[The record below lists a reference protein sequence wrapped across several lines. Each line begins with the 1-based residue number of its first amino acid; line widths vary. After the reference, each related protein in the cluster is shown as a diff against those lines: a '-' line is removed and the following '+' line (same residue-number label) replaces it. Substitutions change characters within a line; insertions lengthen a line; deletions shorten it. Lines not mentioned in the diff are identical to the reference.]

1 MHSLIINEFTCNL
14 YVKYSHAKL
23 YVTSTWHN
31 LIIIIIIKVFI
42 ESKDKNTYLML
53 QAIKIKNDLQY

>member
-1 MHSLIINEFTCNL
+1 MKIDMQRNGGRLVII
-14 YVKYSHAKL
+14 
-23 YVTSTWHN
+23 
-31 LIIIIIIKVFI
+31 IIIIIIKVFI

>member
-1 MHSLIINEFTCNL
+1 MSPYPVVFMYDL
-14 YVKYSHAKL
+14 V
-23 YVTSTWHN
+23 
-31 LIIIIIIKVFI
+31 IIIITIMVFI

>member
-1 MHSLIINEFTCNL
+1 MRCLIERGIIYFTL
-14 YVKYSHAKL
+14 T
-23 YVTSTWHN
+23 VTST
-31 LIIIIIIKVFI
+31 IIIIIIIIIKVLIKVFI

>member
-1 MHSLIINEFTCNL
+1 MIRMSAVVFFSDKSSREDSLNMSYEESHS
-14 YVKYSHAKL
+14 
-23 YVTSTWHN
+23 
-31 LIIIIIIKVFI
+31 IIIIIIKVFI

>member
-1 MHSLIINEFTCNL
+1 MAFVKGSGLDLSAPNLI
-14 YVKYSHAKL
+14 
-23 YVTSTWHN
+23 
-31 LIIIIIIKVFI
+31 IIIIIIKVFI